1 MKTLTL
7 VIPSYNSADYLH
19 RCLDSLPLAERD
31 VEVIVVDDGSTDAT
45 AEVGERYAA
54 RHPEVVSVISKP
66 NGGHGSAINTGIEHA
81 TGRYFRVVDS
91 DDWLDPSAAAVL
103 LRELRRQVAGADPV
117 DLMVTNYVY
126 EKDAKRRKHVVRYTK
141 SLPVNQTVTWE
152 RIGQFSAGAG
162 LLMHSLTYRTE
173 VLRRSGLRLPEHT
186 FYVDNLYAFIPLAHV
201 RTMRYLNVD
210 LYRYYIG
217 REDQSVQEAIMIRR
231 LDQQLRVNRIMIA
244 SLPEKE
250 EVPLPLYHYSVHY
263 LGLICAVSSV
273 LLLKTGNVELKE
285 QLWEDLRFADSEAYS
300 RLRSTALG
308 RILHLP
314 GRAGRRTSL
323 VAYSAARSVMGFS

>member
-7 VIPSYNSADYLH
+7 VIPSFNSAAYLH
-19 RCLDSLPLAERD
+19 RCLDSLPLSERD

-45 AEVGERYAA
+45 ADVALGYAA
-54 RHPEVVSVISKP
+54 RYPGVVSVISKP
-66 NGGHGSAINTGIEHA
+66 NGGHGSAINTGLSRA
-81 TGRYFRVVDS
+81 TGEYLRVVDS
-91 DDWLDPSAAAVL
+91 DDWLNASAASAL
-103 LRELRRQVAGADPV
+103 LRELRRQAAGADPV
-117 DLMVTNYVY
+117 DLLVTNYVY
-126 EKDAKRRKHVVRYTK
+126 EKDAKRRKHVVRYTR
-141 SLPVNQTVTWE
+141 SLPVNRTVTWAE
-152 RIGQFSAGAG
+152 IGQFGAGAG

-217 REDQSVQEAIMIRR
+217 REDQSVQEATMIRR

-244 SLPEKE
+244 SLPERD
-250 EVPLPLYHYSVHY
+250 EVPLPLYHYLIHY
-263 LGLICAVSSV
+263 LGLICGVSSV
-273 LLLKTGNVELKE
+273 LLLKTGNVEAKE
-285 QLWEDLRFADSEAYS
+285 QLWEDLRLADPVAYS
-300 RLRSTALG
+300 RLRGTALG

-323 VAYSAARSVMGFS
+323 VAYSAARTVIGFN